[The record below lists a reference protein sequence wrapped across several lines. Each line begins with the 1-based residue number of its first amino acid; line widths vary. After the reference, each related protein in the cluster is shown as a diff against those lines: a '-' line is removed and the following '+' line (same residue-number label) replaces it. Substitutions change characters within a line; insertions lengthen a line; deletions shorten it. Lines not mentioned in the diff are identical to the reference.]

1 MYHYTMTGL
10 DNIYLS
16 NGYTIEQT
24 PYGEAVSI
32 EGAAEL
38 DRAIALSLI
47 RQPHPLGAKEF
58 RFLRQQTGMSQS
70 DTGAFIGADRQ
81 TVARWEKQETPLP
94 QYADSLIRL
103 LYSGYHAQ
111 DITTIS
117 LIQTLNALDK
127 AKNSRIILNRQQGK
141 WQETPETA

>member
-1 MYHYTMTGL
+1 MYHYTMSGL

-16 NGYTIEQT
+16 NGYTVEQT
-24 PYGEAVSI
+24 PYGEAVCI
-32 EGAAEL
+32 EAAEEL
-38 DRAIALSLI
+38 DGQIALNLI
-47 RQPHPLGAKEF
+47 SQPRPLSAKEF

-70 DTGAFIGADRQ
+70 DAGAFIGADRQ

-111 DITTIS
+111 DITTTS
-117 LIQTLNALDK
+117 LIKTLNALDK
-127 AKNSRIILNRQQGK
+127 AKNSRIILSRQKRQ
-141 WQETPETA
+141 WAAAETA